1 MARALQA
8 PGRAHGQARVP
19 RPVTTARRPVRLPS
33 RRPRAVSRPWPAT
46 ATAAL
51 RVRRLPKRLPRP
63 GPPRSRTPRPGGC
76 RPFRRRPCPGRL
88 TRGLRMLR
96 LTPGRRVPRGCPDHR
111 GLRPRQLISA
121 AREPARREPARPGL
135 RLHVPARQ
143 VARQAARQAISVP
156 VARVAARTRPKA
168 ARVPGQERRVRVR
181 PGPGL
186 PAPVRVARVPVP
198 GRATTRSARPRPA
211 WARRPR
217 PGRKLRAP
225 LARVRVPDRPALRR
239 AAPVGRVPPDA
250 VPGVPVTAVRAPVA
264 RVRVAP
270 GRAR

>member
-1 MARALQA
+1 MARAPRA
-8 PGRAHGQARVP
+8 PGRVRGRARVP
-19 RPVTTARRPVRLPS
+19 RPVTTARRPARLPS

-46 ATAAL
+46 ATAAR

-76 RPFRRRPCPGRL
+76 RPFRRRPRPRPRRL

-96 LTPGRRVPRGCPDHR
+96 LTRGRRVPRRCPDRR
-111 GLRPRQLISA
+111 GPRRRQPISA
-121 AREPARREPARPGL
+121 AREPARREPARTGP

-143 VARQAARQAISVP
+143 AASVP
-156 VARVAARTRPKA
+156 VAQVAARTRPKA
-168 ARVPGQERRVRVR
+168 ARVPGQERRVRGR

-186 PAPVRVARVPVP
+186 PAPVRVGRVPVP
-198 GRATTRSARPRPA
+198 ARATTHSAQPRPA

-225 LARVRVPDRPALRR
+225 LARVRVPDLPALRR
-239 AAPVGRVPPDA
+239 AVPVGRVRPDA
-250 VPGVPVTAVRAPVA
+250 VPGVLVTAARAPVA
-264 RVRVAP
+264 RVRVVP